1 MTLLSLHGMC
11 GDNLI
16 YMFDIQLC
24 LEILFIGPIIALI
37 IHWAT
42 ILGICRM
49 SRFSDIN
56 VMRLITYRQE
66 WSTVYDANMND
77 ASCQQGA
84 DGMLM

>member
-37 IHWAT
+37 IHWAA